1 MDITQFKH
9 EADIYLQRGDFIAAI
24 NLYEKCVELAP
35 NLISNYWYLG
45 LSWLLQGNEIESQ
58 SIWLSTFTNSELDL
72 QDNDLIEFINLL
84 KNKADEYLN
93 HQNYQLAQTIYEAI
107 LEWDDSNIQVYNNL
121 AHAVAMQGNL
131 DAAID
136 YWQIVI
142 EIQPDFGDAYLNQA
156 YIWQKLEN
164 FEDAISCYQNSLK
177 FANDY
182 LIYYQIGLC
191 YSRIEQWELA
201 INCFSKSIQIK
212 PDYSPAYSDL
222 GLMLIYTGN
231 LETGIDYLKKA
242 VEIEPQFCEYL
253 VNIGKTENLKLNN
266 IHLAGINII
275 KSVFNLPQSE
285 NELYLNLGKALY
297 SINPEIAIQLLQKAT
312 KITPKSLENTLELS
326 NPLLNNDFVNIE
338 NNEVIRISLP
348 DKFYNST
355 QEWIENNDINKS
367 NYVEIYPEID
377 IQLNHPKSL
386 DNSIHFSFRF
396 GSSVKLPSSFVVT
409 IPQGRF
415 WLSADQTQ
423 SAILTDESHFLA
435 DISPDFPI
443 LSPNHPDKHPRNH
456 AIFSIEHLPPIHFIE
471 GNVAVLAGLT
481 NNIYFHWMLDIL
493 PRWELL
499 RLQNCDFDEIDY
511 FVVDNSLPFQR
522 ETLNLLQIPESKQI
536 NINTTHHIQASK
548 LIVPSFPA
556 SVAWMPKWTCEF
568 LKHHFLMPEYVKNT
582 NSQQRIYITRKLA
595 KSRRILNEDEILNLL
610 KSHGFTVVVLESMS
624 VLEQAAL
631 FSQAEII
638 ISPHG
643 SGLTNL
649 VFCQPGTKV
658 IELFAPNYV
667 YHCYWWISNLIGLDY
682 YYLLGETLPG
692 WHFHHLIYP
701 QDFSEDIVINVRD
714 LLKLIEICQES

>member
-1 MDITQFKH
+1 MDITQLKH
-9 EADIYLQRGDFIAAI
+9 QADIYLQQGDFTAAI
-24 NLYEKCVELAP
+24 NIYEKCLELSP

-45 LSWLLQGNEIESQ
+45 LAWLLQGNEIECQ
-58 SIWLSTFTNSELDL
+58 SIWLSTFTNSDLDL

-84 KNKADEYLN
+84 KNKADEYLEQHN
-93 HQNYQLAQTIYEAI
+93 HQLAQTIYEAI
-107 LEWDDSNIQVYNNL
+107 LEWDNNQPEIYYNL
-121 AHAVAMQGNL
+121 GHAVAMQGNL

-136 YWQIVI
+136 YWQIVT
-142 EIQPDFGDAYLNQA
+142 EIQPDFIDAYLNQA

-164 FEDAISCYQNSLK
+164 FVEAISCYENTLK
-177 FANDY
+177 FTNDY
-182 LIYYQIGLC
+182 LIYYQLGLC
-191 YSRIEQWELA
+191 YSHIKQWELA
-201 INCFSKSIQIK
+201 INCFSQSIQTNNN
-212 PDYSPAYSDL
+212 YAPAYSDL
-222 GLMLIYTGN
+222 GIILIYADNWEIGIN
-231 LETGIDYLKKA
+231 YLRKALEIQ
-242 VEIEPQFCEYL
+242 PQFSEHL
-253 VNIGKTENLKLNN
+253 VNIGKAENLKLNN
-266 IHLAGINII
+266 IHLTGINII
-275 KSVFNLPQSE
+275 KSLLNISE
-285 NELYLNLGKALY
+285 SDNELYLNLDKIFSA
-297 SINPEIAIQLLQKAT
+297 INPELNKINFSAIVPISSPYEFHEST
-312 KITPKSLENTLELS
+312 K
-326 NPLLNNDFVNIE
+326 
-338 NNEVIRISLP
+338 
-348 DKFYNST
+348 
-355 QEWIENNDINKS
+355 EWIENNNFNES
-367 NYVEIYPEID
+367 HYVEIYPEID
-377 IQLNHPKSL
+377 IQLNHPKTL

-396 GSSVKLPSSFVVT
+396 GKNIKLPSSFVVT

-415 WLSADQTQ
+415 WLSSDQTQ

-443 LSPNHPDKHPRNH
+443 LSPNHPDKNPRNH

-471 GNVAVLAGLT
+471 GNAAVLAGLT

-499 RLQNCDFDEIDY
+499 RKQNCDFDKVDY

-522 ETLNLLQIPESKQI
+522 ETLNLLQIPENKQI
-536 NINTTHHIQASK
+536 NINQSHHIQASK

-556 SVAWMPKWTCEF
+556 SVAWMPKWTCDF
-568 LKHHFLMPEYVKNT
+568 LKHHFLLPEHIKNT
-582 NSQQRIYITRKLA
+582 TSNQRLYITRTLA
-595 KSRRILNEDEILNLL
+595 KSRRILNEDEIINLL
-610 KSHGFTVVVLESMS
+610 KSYGFTVVVLESMS

-667 YHCYWWISNLIGLDY
+667 YHCYWWISNLVSLDY

-701 QDFSEDIVINVRD
+701 QEFSEDIVINVRD
-714 LLKLIEICQES
+714 LLRLIQICEEL